1 MTPIELCAQISR
13 TRDVLEG
20 LGYAI
25 AEQERLVSVLRQK
38 GRPTEHAERL
48 LASFRE
54 TQSAVGAYK
63 DELDGRLKEE
73 QLSPESK
80 AVEAKREAIRVKF
93 L

>member
-1 MTPIELCAQISR
+1 MTPLELCAQISR

-25 AEQERLVSVLRQK
+25 AEQDCLVSVLRQK

-54 TQSAVGAYK
+54 TQSAVSAYK
-63 DELDGRLKEE
+63 DELDGRLREE
-73 QLSPESK
+73 QLSPENR
-80 AVEAKREAIRVKF
+80 EGGAKGEAIRVKY

>member
-1 MTPIELCAQISR
+1 MMPIELCAQISR

-20 LGYAI
+20 LAYAI
-25 AEQERLVSVLRQK
+25 AEQERLVSVLRQE

-48 LASFRE
+48 LALFRE
-54 TQSAVGAYK
+54 TQAAVDAYK
-63 DELDGRLKEE
+63 DELDGRLREE

-80 AVEAKREAIRVKF
+80 GIEAQREAIRVKY

>member
-20 LGYAI
+20 LADTI
-25 AEQERLVSVLRQK
+25 AEQERLVSVLRQE

-48 LASFRE
+48 LARFRE
-54 TQSAVGAYK
+54 TQSAIDAYK
-63 DELDGRLKEE
+63 DELDARLSEE

-80 AVEAKREAIRVKF
+80 RGEAKGEAIRVKY